1 MFVKI
6 AVGLLI
12 GFLAGFVEALGPSWS
27 KRAETILEVL
37 IFLVGIAFLASSFM
51 VSAFY
56 GVLAI
61 AEIGV
66 GFCAYGALFRPR
78 KALP

>member
-1 MFVKI
+1 MFMKI
-6 AVGLLI
+6 AVGIVI
-12 GFLAGFVEALGPSWS
+12 GVVAGFVEALGPSWS
-27 KRAETILEVL
+27 KRAQTVFEVL
-37 IFLVGIAFLASSFM
+37 ICLAGLAFLASSFM

-66 GFCAYGALFRPR
+66 GFCAYGAVFRPR
-78 KALP
+78 KVLP

>member
-6 AVGLLI
+6 AVGILI
-12 GFLAGFVEALGPSWS
+12 GFLAGFVEDLGPSRS
-27 KRAETILEVL
+27 KRAQTIFEVL
-37 IFLVGIAFLASSFM
+37 IFLVGLAFLASSFM

-66 GFCAYGALFRPR
+66 GFCAYGAVFRPR
-78 KALP
+78 KVLP

>member
-6 AVGLLI
+6 AVGILI
-12 GFLAGFVEALGPSWS
+12 GFLAGFVEALGPSRS
-27 KRAETILEVL
+27 KRAQTIFEVL
-37 IFLVGIAFLASSFM
+37 IFLVGLAFLASSFV

-66 GFCAYGALFRPR
+66 GFCAYGAVFRPR
-78 KALP
+78 GVFP